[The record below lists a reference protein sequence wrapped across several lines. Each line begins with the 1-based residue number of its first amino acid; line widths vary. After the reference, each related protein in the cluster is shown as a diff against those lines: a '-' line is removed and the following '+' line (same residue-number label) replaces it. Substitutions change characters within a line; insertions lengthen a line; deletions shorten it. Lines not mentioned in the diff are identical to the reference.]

1 MDIEKLLEASKK
13 FGTPLYVYDL
23 NTIEKQYNKLKENLS
38 KIENFKIHFAVKSLS
53 NISVLKYIKLL
64 GAGIDAVSIEE
75 VKICLKCGFSPD
87 EIIYTPNGV
96 DIEEVQE
103 AFSLGVKLNLDSIET
118 IRDFSKIYKNQSI
131 TVRINPGIYAGGND
145 KISVGHNKSKFGL
158 SEDKIPQLLKM
169 EERREIKVTG
179 LHIHTGSDILNNS
192 DFEQG
197 IKKVFS
203 IASIFKNVN
212 TLDLGGGIK
221 VAYFEGDSETDL
233 SAYSKVIKTEVDL
246 FKENEDR
253 ILKIIVEPGK
263 FLVSSSG
270 FFLTKVN
277 NIKSSM
283 DQDFVQVNSGF
294 NHLVRPML
302 YGSHHDIINLSN
314 PDDSLKEYDV
324 VGYICEKDTF
334 AENRLISKISKD
346 DILCFKNAGA
356 YGYSMSSNYN
366 SRLKPAEVCIL
377 NGELK
382 KIRNKQDFDDIVKD
396 QIDIFES

>member
-1 MDIEKLLEASKK
+1 MDNKILLEAAKK
-13 FGTPLYVYDL
+13 FETPLYVYDL
-23 NTIEKQYNKLKENLS
+23 NSIEKQYNKLKENLNE
-38 KIENFKIHFAVKSLS
+38 IENFKIHFAVKSLS

-75 VKICLKCGFSPD
+75 VKISLICGFSPN

-96 DIEEVQE
+96 DLDEIKE
-103 AFSLGVKLNLDSIET
+103 AFSLGVKLNLDSIES

-158 SEDKIPQLLKM
+158 SDDKIPELIKM
-169 EERREIKVTG
+169 EENREIKVTG

-203 IASIFKNVN
+203 IARKFKNVN

-221 VAYFEGDSETDL
+221 VAYFDGDSETDL
-233 SAYSKVIKTEVDL
+233 YSYNKVIKTEIDL
-246 FKENEDR
+246 FKKNEGRD
-253 ILKIIVEPGK
+253 LKIIIEPGK

-277 NIKSSM
+277 NIKSTKG
-283 DQDFVQVNSGF
+283 QDFVQVNSGF

-302 YGSHHDIINLSN
+302 YGSHHEIINLSN
-314 PDDSLKEYDV
+314 PNDSKQEYDV

-334 AENRLISKISKD
+334 AENRLISKVSKN

-356 YGYSMSSNYN
+356 YGFSMSSNYN
-366 SRLKPAEVCIL
+366 SRIKPAEACIL
-377 NGELK
+377 NGKVK
-382 KIRNKQDFDDIVKD
+382 KIRNKQDLRDILKG
-396 QIDIFES
+396 QIDIFKS

>member
-1 MDIEKLLEASKK
+1 MDIKKLLEAAKK
-13 FGTPLYVYDL
+13 FDTPLYVYDL
-23 NTIEKQYNKLKENLS
+23 NTIKKQYNTLS
-38 KIENFKIHFAVKSLS
+38 RYLSEIEDFKIHFAVKSLS
-53 NISVLKYIKLL
+53 NISVLKYIRLL

-118 IRDFSKIYKNQSI
+118 IQDFSKIYKNQSI
-131 TVRINPGIYAGGND
+131 TVRINPGVYAGGND
-145 KISVGHNKSKFGL
+145 KISVGHYKSKFGL
-158 SEDKIPQLLKM
+158 SEDKIPILLKM
-169 EERREIKVTG
+169 EEDRQIKVTG

-197 IKKVFS
+197 IKKIFS

-212 TLDLGGGIK
+212 TIDLGGGIK
-221 VAYFEGDSETDL
+221 VAYFEGDIETDL
-233 SAYSKVIKTEVDL
+233 NYYTKIIKREIDL
-246 FKENEDR
+246 FKKDQDR
-253 ILKIIVEPGK
+253 SLKIIVEPGK

-277 NIKSSM
+277 TIKSSL

-294 NHLVRPML
+294 NHLVRPMF

-314 PDDSLKEYDV
+314 PYDSLKEYDV

-334 AENRLISKISKD
+334 AEKRLISKISKG
-346 DILCFKNAGA
+346 DILCFRNSGA

-366 SRLKPAEVCIL
+366 SRIKPAEACIL

-382 KIRNKQDFDDIVKD
+382 KIRNRQEFNDILKD
-396 QIDIFES
+396 QIDIF